1 MTIRDFLSYFSSR
14 MLAYLGTTVILG
26 AFSAVPA
33 HGAEVK
39 VGGYEFPPFV
49 DENAPGGGLAP
60 SFIEALNNLNS
71 EHTFTFVSTSPKRRF
86 EHMRSG
92 RFDMMFF
99 EMPIWGWEK
108 ENIDYETTP
117 TLLEGGEVYVGHVDN
132 VDDQSYFDWL
142 GDKALAGMLGYH
154 YGFADF
160 NSDREYLNE
169 NFDIEL
175 TSTHRGNLG
184 KVLKKRIDV
193 AVVTQSFLEL
203 YFVENPDARDKL
215 VLSEKLDQKYEL
227 PVLISA
233 ESPVRAAEMSE
244 LLEQLEASGAVD
256 EVLNRFGLAE
266 QWVF

>member
-1 MTIRDFLSYFSSR
+1 MRTHRVLSYLSGGALAMACMAVTLGSS
-14 MLAYLGTTVILG
+14 
-26 AFSAVPA
+26 PA
-33 HGAEVK
+33 HGADVK

-49 DENAPGGGLAP
+49 DEDAPGGGLAP
-60 SFIEALNNLNS
+60 SFVDALNDLNS
-71 EHTFTFVSTSPKRRF
+71 GHTFTFVSTSPKRRF
-86 EHMRSG
+86 EHMRAG

-108 ENIDYETTP
+108 ENIDYETTR

-132 VDDQSYFDWL
+132 VENQSYFDFF
-142 GDKALAGMLGYH
+142 GNKTMAGMLGYH

-203 YFVENPDARDKL
+203 YFVENPDARDEL
-215 VLSEKLDQKYEL
+215 VLSEKLDQEYKL

-233 ESPVRAAEMSE
+233 DSPVDAAELGA

-256 EVLNRFGLAE
+256 EILGEFGLSG